1 MNSDLTRVW
10 SLHRVSIP
18 LVVLLSIPVF
28 LTGIHATTTEA
39 IRTQLYFSLTDPSWY
54 TAWTAAA
61 VHGSW
66 AHLEANMVAYLLATL
81 TVYAIYAKWHR
92 ERLMLG
98 VFTVVLI
105 TTPPVQSLIDYVVL
119 NIHLDAVGP
128 DAHTKGFSGVV
139 GAFVGMLIASIGG
152 YVTHRTNTK
161 VGNHAILTVFF
172 LASIIVFAVYPAEG
186 HVLVVTATLL
196 LIGFGITTY
205 TIATELNIRD
215 ATGIRNRISQAFD
228 DVVLVYVSTVV
239 ALTLVYLSFPADPGA
254 GETTT
259 NIIAHLTGIVYG
271 FLATTTLVRYTA

>member
-1 MNSDLTRVW
+1 MNNDVTRVR
-10 SLHRVSIP
+10 SLRRAPIP
-18 LVVLLSIPVF
+18 LVVLLSIPV
-28 LTGIHATTTEA
+28 LLAGIHATISEA
-39 IRTQLYFSLTDPSWY
+39 TRTQLYFSLTDPSWY

-66 AHLEANMVAYLLATL
+66 THLEANMVAYLLATL
-81 TVYAIYAKWHR
+81 TGYAVYTKWER
-92 ERLMLG
+92 ERLMIG
-98 VFTVVLI
+98 IFTVVLI

-119 NIHLDAVGP
+119 NIHLNAVGP

-152 YVTHRTNTK
+152 YVTHRTNTT
-161 VGNHAILTVFF
+161 VGNHALLTVFF
-172 LASIIVFAVYPAEG
+172 LASIIVFAAYPPDG
-186 HVLVVTATLL
+186 HMLVVTAALL

-205 TIATELNIRD
+205 TVVTELNIRD

-239 ALTLVYLSFPADPGA
+239 ALTLVYLSFPADSGA

-271 FLATTTLVRYTA
+271 FLATTTLVRYTE